1 MIDLYANNSKRS
13 VELLKDTVITIISTN
28 DSGIEQKKIYKD
40 L

>member
-28 DSGIEQKKIYKD
+28 DSGIE
-40 L
+40 